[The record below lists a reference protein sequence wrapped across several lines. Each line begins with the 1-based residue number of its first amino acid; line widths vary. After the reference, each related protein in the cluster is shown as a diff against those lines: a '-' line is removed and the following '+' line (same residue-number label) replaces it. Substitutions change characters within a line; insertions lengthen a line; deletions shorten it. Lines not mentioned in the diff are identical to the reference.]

1 MPEQQIPEDQQRT
14 EQVQAPIVIIGA
26 GHSGVAVTAGL
37 RARGWDGGILLADAE
52 KEVPYERP
60 PLSKELLKDGAPDVS
75 AVLRKEKFY
84 HDKGIDRLAGL
95 TADSIDRERRKV
107 LFSDGSRHAYH
118 RLVIATGSRARP
130 LTVPGAGLAGVQS
143 LRTRDDALELK
154 RLLVPGARIVIIGAG
169 YIGLEVAAAAAAK
182 ACEVTVLEFQDR
194 VMSRVTSAP
203 VSRHF
208 EQLHEQ
214 HGVRFVFG
222 AEVTAIEGDRRAE
235 SVVTAD
241 GTAFPADVV
250 LAGIG
255 VLPNQELAAEAGLE
269 CRDGILVDGDGRTS
283 DPAIYATGDVTRFI
297 SPIDGASQ
305 RLECIQNAQ
314 AQAERVAAHITGQ
327 QAAVPEIP
335 WFWTV
340 QHGVRLQTAGVRHP
354 EDDVIVRGE
363 PADGTFSV
371 VYLRDGRLAAVD
383 TIAGLADFRPARK
396 LITQG
401 ARIDPALAAEP
412 GIPLTDAILSDPNR
426 TVPNPTDPDPTD
438 SIPTDTALEAARI

>member
-1 MPEQQIPEDQQRT
+1 MRDREPARKATPP
-14 EQVQAPIVIIGA
+14 VIVVGA
-26 GHSGVAVTAGL
+26 GHSGVAVAAGL
-37 RARGWDGGILLADAE
+37 RARGWEGGILLLDAQ
-52 KEVPYERP
+52 KETPYERP
-60 PLSKELLKDGAPDVS
+60 PLSKELLKDGAPDES

-84 HDKGIDRLAGL
+84 EDKRIDRLSGI
-95 TADSIDRERRKV
+95 TAESIDRKGSAV
-107 LFSDGSRHAYH
+107 LLSDGSRHAYH

-154 RLLVPGARIVIIGAG
+154 RLLVRGARVAIIGAG
-169 YIGLEVAAAAAAK
+169 YVGLEVAAAAASK
-182 ACEVTVLEFQDR
+182 GCEVTVLEFQDR

-208 EQLHEQ
+208 EQLHER
-214 HGVRFVFG
+214 HGVQFIFG
-222 AEVTAIEGDRRAE
+222 AAITAIDGVGRAE
-235 SVVTAD
+235 RVVTAD
-241 GTAFPADVV
+241 GTVVQADVV

-255 VLPNQELAAEAGLE
+255 VLPNQELAADAGLE

-283 DPAIYATGDVTRFI
+283 DPAIYATGDVTRFT

-314 AQAERVAAHITGQ
+314 AQADRVAAHITGQ

-354 EDDVIVRGE
+354 DDDVIVRGE
-363 PADGTFSV
+363 PAGGRFSV
-371 VYLRDGRLAAVD
+371 VYLRNGRLAAVD
-383 TIAGLADFRPARK
+383 TIAGLTDFRPARK
-396 LITQG
+396 LIALG
-401 ARIDPALAAEP
+401 ARIDPRLAADP
-412 GIPLTDAILSDPNR
+412 SISLADAISTR
-426 TVPNPTDPDPTD
+426 PNPTDAVPT
-438 SIPTDTALEAARI
+438 AARI